1 MKRFLSI
8 LLSVTLLMCSL
19 AIPTALG
26 EELPYY
32 EMQVFSQNANFAGLQ
47 SGWFGKLINPDLDMQ
62 MKTNQIG
69 DAVKHYSWKMAY
81 AESDEQFDSLYNE
94 MMEKVR
100 GFGYEEAMEFYRLRT
115 EQLYETRDRLVGG
128 TN

>member
-32 EMQVFSQNANFAGLQ
+32 EMQVFSQNANFADLQ

-69 DAVKHYSWKMAY
+69 DAVKHYSWKMA
-81 AESDEQFDSLYNE
+81 
-94 MMEKVR
+94 
-100 GFGYEEAMEFYRLRT
+100 
-115 EQLYETRDRLVGG
+115 
-128 TN
+128 

>member
-69 DAVKHYSWKMAY
+69 DAVKQYSWKMAY
-81 AESDEQFDSLYNE
+81 AENDEQFDSLYNE

-100 GFGYEEAMEFYRLRT
+100 GFGYEEAMEFYRVQT

-128 TN
+128 AN

>member
-1 MKRFLSI
+1 
-8 LLSVTLLMCSL
+8 
-19 AIPTALG
+19 
-26 EELPYY
+26 
-32 EMQVFSQNANFAGLQ
+32 
-47 SGWFGKLINPDLDMQ
+47 
-62 MKTNQIG
+62 
-69 DAVKHYSWKMAY
+69 MAY

-128 TN
+128 AN